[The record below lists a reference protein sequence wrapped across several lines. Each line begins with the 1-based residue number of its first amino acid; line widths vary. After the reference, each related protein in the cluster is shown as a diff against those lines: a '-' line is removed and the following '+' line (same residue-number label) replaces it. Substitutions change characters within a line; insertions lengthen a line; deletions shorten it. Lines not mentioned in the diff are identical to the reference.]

1 MNQTVQRLLTPNKG
15 ILAAD
20 GTNGIIKRFESAGLT
35 FTPELDVKYK
45 TILFTTN
52 GLENYISGV
61 ILNDKNIKEDLGEI
75 LKQKGIESSYY
86 EAWTNIISGIA
97 TVWKCNF
104 KKSDYIGTVLLAE
117 DVIWLGRSVN
127 AVLRML
133 HEMKK
138 KKVYVAVILDYN
150 RKADFS
156 IFN

>member
-1 MNQTVQRLLTPNKG
+1 METKAIKLIND
-15 ILAAD
+15 LAKKAEHLKPP
-20 GTNGIIKRFESAGLT
+20 IHVIA
-35 FTPELDVKYK
+35 VC
-45 TILFTTN
+45 
-52 GLENYISGV
+52 SG
-61 ILNDKNIKEDLGEI
+61 GEI
-75 LKQKGIESSYY
+75 VGKQIYKYLKQKGIESSYY